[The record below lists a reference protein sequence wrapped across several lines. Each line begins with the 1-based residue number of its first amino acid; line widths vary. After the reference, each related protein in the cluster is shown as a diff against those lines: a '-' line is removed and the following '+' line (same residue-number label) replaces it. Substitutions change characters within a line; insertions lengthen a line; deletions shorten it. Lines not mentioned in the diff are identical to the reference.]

1 MIRMH
6 LSEAARV
13 LKAKHSGRDA
23 GFAGVSTDSRALE
36 RDNLFVALHGPHFDG
51 HAFLDQA
58 MQRGAA
64 AALVDR
70 AVETALPVMR
80 VQDTRAGLGQL
91 AAAWRARHTMP
102 LVAVTGSNGKTTVKE
117 MIAAILSQ
125 RGPLLVTQGN
135 LNNDIGV
142 PLTLLRLERTHRH
155 AVIEMGAN
163 HPGEIGYLT
172 RIARPTVALITNAGP
187 AHLEGFGSIEGV
199 ARAKGEIYQ
208 GLSMDGIAVI
218 NSDDIYAPL
227 WRELADAH
235 RVITFGLVAPG
246 RPVPATL
253 GRPCPSQAPAD
264 VRAEWR
270 AEGSG
275 SALQLSTPEGAT
287 EVKLPLPGRHNVMNA
302 LAAAAAALAAGA
314 ALSDIK
320 KGLEAMRPVHG
331 RLERTT
337 GIKGAELIDDTYN
350 ANPASLQ
357 AALDVL
363 AACAT
368 RKWLVLGDMGEL
380 GEDAAAL
387 HEQAGEWA
395 RAAGVEALYATGELS
410 RHAARTFGAGSEHF
424 ANHAALIAA
433 LTGRLERENG
443 GVTILV
449 KGSRSAHM
457 EEVVAALGR
466 FAGAT
471 A

>member
-13 LKAKHSGRDA
+13 LEAKHLDRDA
-23 GFAGVSTDSRALE
+23 EFAGVSTDSRALE

-64 AALVDR
+64 AALVDC
-70 AVETALPVMR
+70 AVETALPNLR
-80 VQDTRAGLGQL
+80 VQDTRTGLGQL

-117 MIAAILSQ
+117 MIAAILGQ

-163 HPGEIGYLT
+163 HPGEISYLT

-199 ARAKGEIYQ
+199 ARAKGELYQ

-218 NSDDIYAPL
+218 NSDDVYAPL
-227 WRELADAH
+227 WREFADAH
-235 RVITFGLVAPG
+235 RMITFGL
-246 RPVPATL
+246 
-253 GRPCPSQAPAD
+253 QAPAD

-270 AEGSG
+270 AEAGGSL
-275 SALQLSTPEGAT
+275 LQLTAPAGT
-287 EVKLPLPGRHNVMNA
+287 IQVKLSLPGRHNVMNA

-314 ALSDIK
+314 ALPDIK

-331 RLERTT
+331 RLERTP
-337 GIKGAELIDDTYN
+337 GLGGAELMDDTYN

-380 GEDAAAL
+380 GEAAAAL

-410 RHAARTFGAGSEHF
+410 RHTVRTFGAGSEHF
-424 ANHAALIAA
+424 ANHATLIAA
-433 LTGRLERENG
+433 LTRRLERENSA
-443 GVTILV
+443 VTILI

-457 EEVVAALGR
+457 EEVVAALSR
-466 FAGAT
+466 SAGAT

>member
-1 MIRMH
+1 MIRMT

-13 LKAKHSGRDA
+13 LEAKYAGRDT

-36 RDNLFVALHGPHFDG
+36 RDNLFVALRGPHFDG

-70 AVETALPVMR
+70 AVETALPNLR
-80 VQDTRAGLGQL
+80 VQDTRTGLGRL
-91 AAAWRARHTMP
+91 AAAWRACHTMP

-117 MIAAILSQ
+117 MIAAILGQ

-163 HPGEIGYLT
+163 HPGEISYLT

-199 ARAKGEIYQ
+199 AHAKGEIYQ
-208 GLSMDGIAVI
+208 GLSMNGIAVI
-218 NSDDIYAPL
+218 NSDDVYAPL

-235 RVITFGLVAPG
+235 RMMTFGL
-246 RPVPATL
+246 
-253 GRPCPSQAPAD
+253 QAPAD

-270 AEGSG
+270 QESSG
-275 SALQLSTPEGAT
+275 SALQLLTPEGAT
-287 EVKLPLPGRHNVMNA
+287 EVKLSLPGRHNVMNA

-410 RHAARTFGAGSEHF
+410 RHAARTFGAGFEHF

>member
-1 MIRMH
+1 MIRMT

-13 LKAKHSGRDA
+13 LEAKYAGRDT

-70 AVETALPVMR
+70 AVETALPNVR
-80 VQDTRAGLGQL
+80 VQDTRTGLGQL

-117 MIAAILSQ
+117 MIAAILGQ
-125 RGPLLVTQGN
+125 RGSLLVTQGN

-163 HPGEIGYLT
+163 HPGEISYLT
-172 RIARPTVALITNAGP
+172 RITRPTVALITNAGP

-218 NSDDIYAPL
+218 NSDDVYAPL
-227 WRELADAH
+227 WRELADVH
-235 RVITFGLVAPG
+235 RMITFGLQV
-246 RPVPATL
+246 
-253 GRPCPSQAPAD
+253 PAD

-270 AEGSG
+270 QESSG
-275 SALQLSTPEGAT
+275 SVLQLSSPVGMT
-287 EVKLPLPGRHNVMNA
+287 EVKLSLPGRHNVMNA

-314 ALSDIK
+314 VLSDIK

-337 GIKGAELIDDTYN
+337 GLGGAELIDDTYN

-380 GEDAAAL
+380 GEGAAAL

-410 RHAARTFGAGSEHF
+410 RHAARTFGAGAEHF

-433 LTGRLERENG
+433 LTGRLGRENG

-466 FAGAT
+466 SAGAT

>member
-13 LKAKHSGRDA
+13 LEAKHVGRDA

-70 AVETALPVMR
+70 AVETALPSLR
-80 VQDTRAGLGQL
+80 VQDTRTGLGQL

-117 MIAAILSQ
+117 MIAAILGQ

-163 HPGEIGYLT
+163 HPGEISYLT

-208 GLSMDGIAVI
+208 GLSMGGIAVI
-218 NSDDIYAPL
+218 NSDDVYAPL

-235 RVITFGLVAPG
+235 RMMTFGL
-246 RPVPATL
+246 
-253 GRPCPSQAPAD
+253 QAPAD

-270 AEGSG
+270 QESSG
-275 SALQLSTPEGAT
+275 SALQLLTPEGAT
-287 EVKLPLPGRHNVMNA
+287 EVKLSLPGRHNVMNA

-387 HEQAGEWA
+387 HERAGEWA

-410 RHAARTFGAGSEHF
+410 RHAARAFGAGSEHF

>member
-1 MIRMH
+1 EAAMIRMS

-13 LKAKHSGRDA
+13 LDAKHLGRDA
-23 GFAGVSTDSRALE
+23 EFAGVSTDSRALQ

-51 HAFLDQA
+51 HAFLTQA
-58 MQRGAA
+58 MQQGAA
-64 AALVDR
+64 AVLVDR
-70 AVETALPVMR
+70 PVETALPGLR
-80 VQDTRAGLGQL
+80 VQDTRIGLGQL

-117 MIAAILSQ
+117 MIAAILGQ

-142 PLTLLRLERTHRH
+142 PLTILRLESAHRH

-163 HPGEIGYLT
+163 HPGEISTLT

-208 GLSMDGIAVI
+208 GLSESGIAVV
-218 NSDDIYAPL
+218 NADDAYAQL
-227 WRELADAH
+227 WRELAGAH
-235 RVITFGLVAPG
+235 RMMTFGLKN
-246 RPVPATL
+246 
-253 GRPCPSQAPAD
+253 PSD
-264 VRAEWR
+264 VRAEWQ
-270 AEGSG
+270 AEAGGNS
-275 SALQLSTPEGAT
+275 LQLITPVGAI

-314 ALSDIK
+314 ALADIK
-320 KGLEAMRPVHG
+320 NGLEAMRPVHG
-331 RLERTT
+331 RLQRTP
-337 GIKGAELIDDTYN
+337 GIKSAELIDDTYN

-380 GEDAAAL
+380 GGDAALL
-387 HEQAGEWA
+387 HEQAGEKA

-410 RHAARTFGAGSEHF
+410 RHAVHKFGAGAEHF
-424 ANHAALIAA
+424 SDHVQLIAA
-433 LTGRLERENG
+433 LTKKLEHEND
-443 GVTILV
+443 GVTILI
-449 KGSRSAHM
+449 KGSRSARM
-457 EEVVAALGR
+457 EDVVAALCR
-466 FAGAT
+466 PAGAT
-471 A
+471 V

>member
-1 MIRMH
+1 MIRMP

-13 LKAKHSGRDA
+13 LAVKHLGPDA
-23 GFAGVSTDSRALE
+23 QFAGVSTDSRVLE
-36 RDNLFVALHGPHFDG
+36 RDNLFIALHGPHFDG

-70 AVETALPVMR
+70 AVETALPNLR

-117 MIAAILSQ
+117 MIAAILGR

-142 PLTLLRLERTHRH
+142 PLTLLRLEPAHRH
-155 AVIEMGAN
+155 ALIEMGAN

-172 RIARPTVALITNAGP
+172 RIARPSVALITNAGP

-199 ARAKGEIYQ
+199 AHAKGEIYQ
-208 GLSMDGIAVI
+208 GLSRNGIAVI
-218 NSDDIYAPL
+218 NNDDRYAPL
-227 WRELADAH
+227 WRKLAGGH
-235 RVITFGLVAPG
+235 RLMSFGL
-246 RPVPATL
+246 
-253 GRPCPSQAPAD
+253 QAPAD
-264 VRAEWR
+264 VSAEWR
-270 AEGSG
+270 QESGGSV
-275 SALQLSTPEGAT
+275 LQLSTPEGAT
-287 EVKLPLPGRHNVMNA
+287 QVKLPLPGRHNVMNT

-331 RLERTT
+331 RLEWTP
-337 GIKGAELIDDTYN
+337 GIKGVQLIDDTYN
-350 ANPASLQ
+350 ANPASLR
-357 AALDVL
+357 AALEVL

-380 GEDAAAL
+380 GADAAAL
-387 HEQAGEWA
+387 HAQAGEWA

-410 RHAARTFGAGSEHF
+410 RHALRTFGAGSEHF

-433 LTGRLERENG
+433 LTGRLERDNG
-443 GVTILV
+443 VVTILI

-457 EEVVAALGR
+457 EAVVAALGR
-466 FAGAT
+466 PAGANG
-471 A
+471 

>member
-6 LSEAARV
+6 LSEAAIV
-13 LKAKHSGRDA
+13 LEAKHLGRDA
-23 GFAGVSTDSRALE
+23 EFAGVSTDSRVLQ

-70 AVETALPVMR
+70 GVEMALPSVR

-117 MIAAILSQ
+117 MIAAILGQ
-125 RGPLLVTQGN
+125 RGVLLVTQGN

-142 PLTLLRLERTHRH
+142 PLTLLRLDRTHRH

-163 HPGEIGYLT
+163 HPGEINYLT
-172 RIARPTVALITNAGP
+172 CIARPTVALITNAGP

-208 GLSMDGIAVI
+208 GLNKDGIAVI
-218 NSDDIYAPL
+218 NSDDMYAPL
-227 WRELADAH
+227 WHQLAGEH
-235 RVITFGLVAPG
+235 QVMTFGLH
-246 RPVPATL
+246 
-253 GRPCPSQAPAD
+253 APAD
-264 VRAEWR
+264 VHAEWR
-270 AEGSG
+270 QESSG

-287 EVKLPLPGRHNVMNA
+287 EVRLSLPGRHNVMNA

-314 ALSDIK
+314 ALPDIK

-331 RLERTT
+331 RLERTP
-337 GIKGAELIDDTYN
+337 GRGGAELIDDTYN

-368 RKWLVLGDMGEL
+368 RKWLVLGDMAEL

-387 HEQAGEWA
+387 HERAGERA
-395 RAAGVEALYATGELS
+395 RAAGVEALYATGEFS
-410 RHAARTFGAGSEHF
+410 RHAVRAFGAGSEHF
-424 ANHAALIAA
+424 ANHATLIAV
-433 LTGRLERENG
+433 LTRRLERENN
-443 GVTILV
+443 GVTILI

-457 EEVVAALGR
+457 EDVVAALSR
-466 FAGAT
+466 SAGAT
-471 A
+471 T